1 MKTARC
7 ALSTGLIVHASGNA
21 PAKMYRL
28 LQVTL
33 TGDLSAFL
41 TAVFFCGYIV
51 IGSHL
56 RKWLPLFL
64 YASPVTN
71 FAAVLVS
78 FAALM
83 CHEATV
89 MGSGSSGLF
98 GWGTAKSY
106 VYKILYL
113 AFIPGLIG
121 HTGLNALL
129 KWMPALL
136 VTLALTSTPLIG
148 TFIGWYVGV
157 AQLPGFWTY
166 CGGAIL
172 LLSTISVIIAGNRR
186 EQAAA
191 AASKDVVSADS
202 CSPKVFGSE
211 DGRVEVELADK
222 I

>member
-1 MKTARC
+1 M
-7 ALSTGLIVHASGNA
+7 
-21 PAKMYRL
+21 
-28 LQVTL
+28 
-33 TGDLSAFL
+33 
-41 TAVFFCGYIV
+41 
-51 IGSHL
+51 

-106 VYKILYL
+106 VYKIVYL

-148 TFIGWYVGV
+148 TFIGWYVGL
-157 AQLPGFWTY
+157 AQLPGPWTY

-172 LLSTISVIIAGNRR
+172 LVSTISVIIAGNRR
-186 EQAAA
+186 ETAAA
-191 AASKDVVSADS
+191 AASKDVVSANS

-211 DGRVEVELADK
+211 DGQVEVELADK

>member
-1 MKTARC
+1 MTAE
-7 ALSTGLIVHASGNA
+7 LTVHASGHA
-21 PAKMYRL
+21 PATMYWL

-41 TAVFFCGYIV
+41 TAVVFCGYII
-51 IGSHL
+51 IGSHM

-83 CHEATV
+83 CHEATF

-98 GWGTAKSY
+98 GWSTAKSY
-106 VYKILYL
+106 VYKIVYL
-113 AFIPGLIG
+113 ALIPGLIG

-129 KWMPALL
+129 KWMPVLL

-148 TFIGWYVGV
+148 TFIGWYVGL
-157 AQLPGFWTY
+157 AELPGLWTY

-172 LLSTISVIIAGNRR
+172 LVSTISVIIAGNRR
-186 EQAAA
+186 ENAAA
-191 AASKDVVSADS
+191 AASNFKDVVSANS
-202 CSPKVFGSE
+202 CTPKVFGSE
-211 DGRVEVELADK
+211 NGHVEVELPDK